1 MQRDSR
7 FFFPSIGSKDAPGF
21 LFKIVH
27 NYLSV
32 IAYEG
37 YQNIPLQNTMV
48 GVQDMLPQN
57 MLLWHINYFELYTL
71 ETAKTG
77 RDFP

>member
-1 MQRDSR
+1 M
-7 FFFPSIGSKDAPGF
+7 
-21 LFKIVH
+21 
-27 NYLSV
+27 
-32 IAYEG
+32 
-37 YQNIPLQNTMV
+37 PLQNTIV

-57 MLLWHINYFELYTL
+57 MLLWRINYFELYTL

>member
-7 FFFPSIGSKDAPGF
+7 FFYPSMGLKDALGF

-27 NYLSV
+27 NSLSV

-37 YQNIPLQNTMV
+37 EQNVPLQNTIV
-48 GVQDMLPQN
+48 GIQDMLPQN
-57 MLLWHINYFELYTL
+57 MLLWHINYFE
-71 ETAKTG
+71 
-77 RDFP
+77 P